1 LVAADAVIR
10 TDGEAAV
17 GFSIQETISIELGDR
32 NAVAANKT
40 PADLVSLA
48 PKFERYRDVVDPSLE
63 PGPCRKPNRADI

>member
-32 NAVAANKT
+32 NAVAVPVTRT
-40 PADLVSLA
+40 PSARTVMLLA
-48 PKFERYRDVVDPSLE
+48 SVA
-63 PGPCRKPNRADI
+63 PNTSTIA